1 MTIIDS
7 KLLTRL
13 QIEDFVYYEASLL
26 DQWKLDAWL
35 TLYTTDCRYE
45 IAPTGKSDAAELSP
59 ETSLFLVA
67 DNRFRLEQRVIRL
80 KKPTAHAEYPHSR
93 SRRLYSNIRV
103 LEDTGPTVRAS
114 LSFVTFRSA
123 KQIVHQFFGQ
133 IDYTF
138 AATGADNERSYQ
150 VAYKRVTLDLDNL
163 VPQGK
168 VTIIF

>member
-1 MTIIDS
+1 MTTITTQ
-7 KLLTRL
+7 LLTRL
-13 QIEDFVYYEASLL
+13 QVEDFVYHEASLL
-26 DQWKLDAWL
+26 DHWRLDEWL
-35 TLYTTDCRYE
+35 ALYSEDCRYE
-45 IAPTGKSDAAELSP
+45 IAPTGKADASELSP

-93 SRRLYSNIRV
+93 SRRLYSNVRV
-103 LEDTGPTVRAS
+103 LEETGGWVKAS

-123 KQIVHQFFGQ
+123 KQFVHQFFGQ

-138 AATGADNERSYQ
+138 VTDEASERKFQ
-150 VAYKRVTLDLDNL
+150 VRHKRVTLDLDSL